1 MAKTSEFLL
10 ITMVI
15 LAMTSGR
22 SVTNNRAGIAEAW
35 ALAKFDVG
43 LTPQAEGLTTLSEL
57 TKVLLSQAR
66 EKRKCWRGSLFQIG
80 GRRCQLASARRR
92 RRDAALFA
100 HEFAHR

>member
-10 ITMVI
+10 IIMVI

-43 LTPQAEGLTTLSEL
+43 LTPQAERARGRADDFVRANESIVISGQGEKKMLARVLISDWRSSLSSC
-57 TKVLLSQAR
+57 VR
-66 EKRKCWRGSLFQIG
+66 
-80 GRRCQLASARRR
+80 
-92 RRDAALFA
+92 
-100 HEFAHR
+100 